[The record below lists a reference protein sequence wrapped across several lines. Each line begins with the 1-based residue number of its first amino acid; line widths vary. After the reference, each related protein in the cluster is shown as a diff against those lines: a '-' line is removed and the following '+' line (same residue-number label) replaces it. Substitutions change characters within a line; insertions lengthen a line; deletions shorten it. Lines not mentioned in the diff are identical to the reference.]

1 MYMKRM
7 FEIGQATNG
16 YVVECRAPI
25 KKKERENAK
34 ETVSEYQ
41 GSCEKQFIA
50 KDSLSDRSN
59 LPSSLDKD
67 AFISIVNATP
77 YDKRVLPD
85 YNGRL
90 MIILAPY
97 RDWETDRKSVV

>member
-16 YVVECRAPI
+16 YVVECRVPI

-34 ETVSEYQ
+34 ETISEYQ

-50 KDSLSDRSN
+50 KDVKGVVDLIN
-59 LPSSLDKD
+59 KLLPMLDD
-67 AFISIVNATP
+67 AFSSEEQFDSAFNEAAGMKP
-77 YDKRVLPD
+77 
-85 YNGRL
+85 
-90 MIILAPY
+90 AA
-97 RDWETDRKSVV
+97 